1 MENLFWIIAVTG
13 VGTYLFRAGS
23 LVLGSRVK
31 WNERTKEWLSYVSPA
46 VLGAMLGAMLGP
58 VLLLSDNRWVSV
70 TDNAVLLAALPTM
83 LIAWKTRR
91 FLLTVTSGILLY
103 ALISHLIL

>member
-13 VGTYLFRAGS
+13 LGTYLFRAGS

-31 WNERTKEWLSYVSPA
+31 WSERTREWLSYVSPA
-46 VLGAMLGAMLGP
+46 VLGAMLGP
-58 VLLLSDNRWVSV
+58 VLLLSDNRWVSL

-91 FLLTVTSGILLY
+91 FLLTVTAGILLY
-103 ALISHLIL
+103 ALIRWLIL

>member
-1 MENLFWIIAVTG
+1 MERLFWIIAVTG

-46 VLGAMLGAMLGP
+46 VLGAMLGP

-91 FLLTVTSGILLY
+91 FLLTVTAGILLY
-103 ALISHLIL
+103 ALIRYLIL

>member
-46 VLGAMLGAMLGP
+46 VLGAMLGP

-103 ALISHLIL
+103 ALIGHLIL

>member
-46 VLGAMLGAMLGP
+46 VLGAMLGP

>member
-46 VLGAMLGAMLGP
+46 VLGAMLGP

-91 FLLTVTSGILLY
+91 FLLTVTAGILLY
-103 ALISHLIL
+103 ALIQYFI

>member
-46 VLGAMLGAMLGP
+46 VLGAMLGP

-103 ALISHLIL
+103 ALISRLIL

>member
-1 MENLFWIIAVTG
+1 MENLFWIIAATG
-13 VGTYLFRAGS
+13 AGTYLFRAGS

-46 VLGAMLGAMLGP
+46 VLGAMLGP

>member
-46 VLGAMLGAMLGP
+46 VLGAMLGP

-70 TDNAVLLAALPTM
+70 MDNAVLLAALPTM

-91 FLLTVTSGILLY
+91 FLLTVTAGILLY
-103 ALISHLIL
+103 ALIQYFI

>member
-46 VLGAMLGAMLGP
+46 VLGAMLGP

-91 FLLTVTSGILLY
+91 FLLTVTAGILLY
-103 ALISHLIL
+103 ALIRYLIL

>member
-13 VGTYLFRAGS
+13 IGTYLFRAGS

-46 VLGAMLGAMLGP
+46 VLGAMLGP
-58 VLLLSDNRWVSV
+58 VLLLPDNRWVPV

-91 FLLTVTSGILLY
+91 FLLTVTAGILLY
-103 ALISHLIL
+103 ALIRYLIL